1 MLAHA
6 QQRLAQ
12 TGNVTFG
19 LMEGGRIPLPDAG
32 VDAAF
37 ANMMLHH
44 CPDPAEAIGEMVRI
58 LKPGGRLVITDMDAH
73 THEWMR
79 TEMADEWLGFPRPD
93 VAEWLRAAGLVNV
106 YVESTRL
113 SCCAKPDETP
123 GEGAEISVFVAVGT
137 QRVRGAR
144 EAVQASYGAAAT
156 QGRACCTPGERT
168 DLPAADPRFVSDIAL
183 TSGGCSCGCGGSAVE
198 VLPATQHGYTTG
210 ELAAAPQEA
219 ATFSLGCGNPGAIAA
234 LQPGEVVVDI
244 GSGGGLDA
252 FLASGRVGP
261 EGRVIGVDMTPPM
274 LARARAAA
282 ARAGLTNVVFRQGH
296 ADALPVADGE
306 ASVVMSN
313 CVINLCE
320 DKGRVFEEAYRV
332 LQPGGRLAV
341 SDVVAAGALPMA
353 LMADPEM
360 WAGCVHGALPEAE
373 YLALVRAAGF
383 TDVRTQ
389 RSPEGGQVGGV
400 SVYSLA
406 VAAHK

>member
-1 MLAHA
+1 MAMTQATEAYFERVAGDWDTLQQSYFTDAVRDAALARAYLRPEMVVADVGCGTGFMAAGLAPLVQKVHALDGSPAMLAQA

-19 LMEGGRIPLPDAG
+19 LMEGGRIPLPDAS

-79 TEMADEWLGFPRPD
+79 TEMADEWLGFPRAD

-123 GEGAEISVFVAVGT
+123 GERAEISVFVAVGT

-156 QGRACCTPGERT
+156 QGSACCTPVESTDLPAATQGSACCTPAERT
-168 DLPAADPRFVSDIAL
+168 DLPAADARFASDIAL
-183 TSGGCSCGCGGSAVE
+183 SSGGCSCGCGGSAVE

-261 EGRVIGVDMTPPM
+261 EG
-274 LARARAAA
+274 
-282 ARAGLTNVVFRQGH
+282 
-296 ADALPVADGE
+296 
-306 ASVVMSN
+306 ASS
-313 CVINLCE
+313 
-320 DKGRVFEEAYRV
+320 G
-332 LQPGGRLAV
+332 
-341 SDVVAAGALPMA
+341 
-353 LMADPEM
+353 
-360 WAGCVHGALPEAE
+360 W
-373 YLALVRAAGF
+373 
-383 TDVRTQ
+383 T
-389 RSPEGGQVGGV
+389 
-400 SVYSLA
+400 
-406 VAAHK
+406 